1 MLAVLVLAA
10 VSCSAPAP
18 SGRVPTSD
26 IADARPLARGIADIL
41 LAFSAYDYALVGGLT
56 DAGVRVVS
64 PDRYAQVVRAQA
76 QAIADE
82 TTKIV
87 ASTANA
93 AGPVRDRLVAVA
105 DAVGDLRT
113 DALLYADAR
122 EPELLARVFADV
134 ARGWTLL
141 RDLDALLK
149 DDATLDADIA
159 RGTSFTSI
167 VQASPRFVLT
177 VGPFGS
183 AEDAAAAATKV
194 GAGAVPTNTAPFI
207 VRATFDEKAKADA
220 AALGARQFTGIVTQE
235 MAYGFQRGG
244 ATPDAELWREPA
256 RVIDTTAKSRKI
268 ALSDD
273 GGWVVTGSD
282 DGWAVVFD
290 PQNRQT
296 AMPLMPAGM
305 SALGIDDDRKF
316 FVAGGQKLAFF
327 FLPAGP
333 FLGQSVR
340 LNNVITQLVF
350 VPGVIDRGSR
360 AFVAIS
366 PGPTGDDAGGPGV
379 IAGRAPDGAVL
390 GAPFPISIAGSGAW
404 AAATDDGWLYY
415 ASTIDG
421 DLEVR
426 TFRVRYDRQPRGVI
440 RVPGRARG
448 LSVDRQGR
456 YAVAIT
462 DQGTFRFL
470 PRSADPAKTLTRL
483 GDPVLDAQFAADGTL
498 YLLDK
503 KSVTQVSPEGAVS
516 WTSPLLDGRRMVVG
530 RRAVVLDGT
539 EKLVSFV
546 PADGRADPLAPVGT
560 IQDLT
565 VSRDGSWV
573 GVIADAWRAVL
584 FRLQ

>member
-1 MLAVLVLAA
+1 MA
-10 VSCSAPAP
+10 VSCSPAP
-18 SGRVPTSD
+18 SRRIPATD
-26 IADARPLARGIADIL
+26 IADARPFARSIADVL
-41 LAFSAYDYALVGGLT
+41 MTFSAYDYAVVGGLT

-64 PDRYAQVVRAQA
+64 PDRYAQVVRVQA

-87 ASTANA
+87 ASTASA
-93 AGPVRDRLVAVA
+93 AGPVRDRLVTLA
-105 DAVGDLRT
+105 DAIGDLRT
-113 DALLYADAR
+113 DALLYADGR
-122 EPELLARVFADV
+122 DPELLARVFADIE
-134 ARGWTLL
+134 RGWTLL
-141 RDLDALLK
+141 RELDALLK
-149 DDATLDADIA
+149 DDAALDAAIA
-159 RGTSFTSI
+159 RGTSFKAV

-183 AEDAAAAATKV
+183 EAEAAAAAPKV
-194 GAGAVPTNTAPFI
+194 GVGAVAATVAPFV
-207 VRATFDEKAKADA
+207 VRATFEDRAKADA
-220 AALGARQFTGIVTQE
+220 AAAALGAQRLTGIVTQE
-235 MAYGFQRGG
+235 LAYGFQRGG

-256 RVIDTTAKSRKI
+256 RIIDTTAKSRKI

-305 SALGIDDDRKF
+305 SALGIDDDGKF

-340 LNNVITQLVF
+340 LNNVISQLIF
-350 VPGVIDRGSR
+350 VPGVVDRGSR
-360 AFVAIS
+360 AFIAIS
-366 PGPTGDDAGGPGV
+366 QGPTGDDAGGPGV
-379 IAGRAPDGAVL
+379 IAGRAPDGALL
-390 GAPFPISIAGSGAW
+390 GAPFPISVAGSGAW
-404 AAATDDGWLYY
+404 AGATDDGWLYY

-421 DLEVR
+421 ALEVR

-448 LSVDRQGR
+448 FTIDRLGR

-470 PRSADPAKTLTRL
+470 PRSADPTKTLTRL
-483 GDPVLDAQFAADGTL
+483 GDPVMDAQFAADGTL

-503 KSVTQVSPEGAVS
+503 KTITQVSPEGAVS

-546 PADGRADPLAPVGT
+546 PADGRPDPLAPVGT